1 MKLRSLG
8 LAAAAPIVSIVLAFV
23 VSSAVL
29 LAVGSSPI
37 EAFSTMFE
45 YGTRLET
52 IVDTFN
58 RATPLYISGVAVA
71 IGFRM
76 NLFNIGVEGQYT
88 LAALLAAV
96 IGAELNLWA
105 PLHVVVIMGVA
116 MVVGSTYAAIPGVL
130 KVTRGVHEVIS
141 TIMLNAIAVALASYL
156 LVKWQVDDETLGTA
170 TKEIPESGRM
180 PNLNGVVEVFTRE
193 IGKGREL
200 GGFLLVAVAVGV
212 VYYVLINRTRLGFD
226 LRATG
231 SNPFA
236 AEASGVPPRRTIVV
250 AMMLSGMIAGL
261 VGLAQVLGDT
271 YRYDLNFTRQLGF
284 SGIAVALVGRN
295 HPAGIAA
302 GALLFGFLDSA
313 APILDFEG
321 DAPRE
326 IVIIMQAVIIF
337 SVVVGY
343 EIVRRIRSTDEA
355 RAAAAALAT
364 APVPEPSV

>member
-1 MKLRSLG
+1 M
-8 LAAAAPIVSIVLAFV
+8 V
-23 VSSAVL
+23 
-29 LAVGSSPI
+29 
-37 EAFSTMFE
+37 
-45 YGTRLET
+45 
-52 IVDTFN
+52 
-58 RATPLYISGVAVA
+58 
-71 IGFRM
+71 
-76 NLFNIGVEGQYT
+76 
-88 LAALLAAV
+88 
-96 IGAELNLWA
+96 
-105 PLHVVVIMGVA
+105 VA
-116 MVVGSTYAAIPGVL
+116 MVVGSTCAAIPGVL

-170 TKEIPESGRM
+170 TRRFPSRGACRTST
-180 PNLNGVVEVFTRE
+180 GSSRVFTRE

-200 GGFLLVAVAVGV
+200 RAFVLVAIAVGI
-212 VYYVLINRTRLGFD
+212 VYHVLINRTRIGFD

-236 AEASGVPPRRTIVV
+236 AQASGVPPRRTIVV

-271 YRYDLNFTRQLGF
+271 HRYDLNFTRQLGF
-284 SGIAVALVGRN
+284 NGIAVALVGRN

-343 EIVRRIRSTDEA
+343 EIVRRVRSTDEA